1 MIKSNFLKRLFTSL
15 LILPLFIFIII
26 RGGSLFNLFLI
37 VIFFLS
43 FFEWTKINLNNF
55 LSVVLGMFFLIFSFY
70 SAFLIR
76 ENIEYNLFL
85 FLVLVSVST
94 DIGGYCFGKLLKGPK
109 LTKISPKKTF
119 SGSIGS
125 FLMSLILGVLFVRY
139 FNIQISFNIYLV
151 IFILSLISQIG
162 DLTISFIKRKNKFKD
177 TGNILPGH
185 GGILDRI
192 DGLIFVFPFY
202 YFFFY

>member
-139 FNIQISFNIYLV
+139 FNIEISFNIYLT

-202 YFFFY
+202 YLFFY

>member
-139 FNIQISFNIYLV
+139 FNIEISFNIYLT